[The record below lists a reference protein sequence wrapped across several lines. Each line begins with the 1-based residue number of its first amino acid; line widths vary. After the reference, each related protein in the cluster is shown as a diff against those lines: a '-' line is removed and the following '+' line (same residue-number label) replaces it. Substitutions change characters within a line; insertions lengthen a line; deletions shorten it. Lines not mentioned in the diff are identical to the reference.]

1 MSNDNDSGLVSFL
14 AGLLIGGII
23 GAGVALLFA
32 PLSGEETRGV
42 IKDKSIELRD
52 RAYEL
57 TDEYST
63 KVKET
68 ASDLGTRGKTAIDSA
83 KSALG
88 KSATPPPAEEA

>member
-1 MSNDNDSGLVSFL
+1 MSNDSDNGLVSFL

-42 IKDKSIELRD
+42 IRDKSIELRD
-52 RAYEL
+52 RAYDL
-57 TDEYST
+57 SDQYST

-68 ASDLGTRGKTAIDSA
+68 AADLSTRSKSAIDSA
-83 KSALG
+83 KSALS
-88 KSATPPPAEEA
+88 KPPETPAAE

>member
-1 MSNDNDSGLVSFL
+1 MTNDSDNGLVSFL

-52 RAYEL
+52 RAYDL
-57 TDEYST
+57 SDQYST

-68 ASDLGTRGKTAIDSA
+68 ASDITTRSKEAIGSA
-83 KSALG
+83 KSALS
-88 KSATPPPAEEA
+88 KPPETPAAE

>member
-1 MSNDNDSGLVSFL
+1 MSNDNDGGLVAFL

-52 RAYEL
+52 RAYDL
-57 TDEYST
+57 SDQYST

-68 ASDLGTRGKTAIDSA
+68 AADISTRSKEAIDSA
-83 KSALG
+83 KSALS
-88 KSATPPPAEEA
+88 KPPETPAAE

>member
-1 MSNDNDSGLVSFL
+1 MSNDSDNGLVSFL

-42 IKDKSIELRD
+42 IRDKSIELRD
-52 RAYEL
+52 RAYDL
-57 TDEYST
+57 TDQYST

-68 ASDLGTRGKTAIDSA
+68 AADIGTRSKTAIDSA
-83 KSALG
+83 KSALS
-88 KSATPPPAEEA
+88 KPPETPAAE